1 MKNSK
6 GFTLIE
12 LMAVIVILGLIMMI
26 AVPNTITL
34 MDKNKKSNY
43 IENAKTFASLVQA
56 KLQTDRKIE
65 EPTVG
70 TAFVMTLDDL
80 NTNDIVD
87 SPYGL
92 PYDKGKSFVAV
103 TLEDNKYVY
112 YVHLVSCVKKD
123 SCNEWNR
130 EDWRGIELVNV
141 DELSGDNR
149 FELVKNKGANARL
162 LDDVRE
168 NPNSSEILKNKELY
182 PSH

>member
-1 MKNSK
+1 VKNSK

-65 EPTVG
+65 EPDATS
-70 TAFVMTLDDL
+70 AFYMTLGAL

-92 PYDKGKSFVAV
+92 PYDKNHSFVAV
-103 TLEDNKYVY
+103 TLEGNKYVY
-112 YVHLVSCVKKD
+112 YVHLVSCVSKG
-123 SCNEWNR
+123 CEAVNR
-130 EDWRGIELVNV
+130 EDWRGIEFVNV

-149 FELVKNKGANARL
+149 FELVKNKGANAQL
-162 LDDVRE
+162 IE
-168 NPNSSEILKNKELY
+168 NLGSIEALKNKKTY
-182 PSH
+182 TIN